1 MVHINFILADPPTT
15 MPQQSKI
22 LNSRDEWKNK
32 AIERAAELRELK
44 KTQKRHLE
52 KIAELKRN
60 NGQLEL
66 LVEEKK
72 QYLSSI
78 SQH

>member
-1 MVHINFILADPPTT
+1 MLQ
-15 MPQQSKI
+15 MSKL

-32 AIERAAELRELK
+32 ATERAAELREFR

-60 NGQLEL
+60 NFHLEL
-66 LVEEKK
+66 LVEDKK
-72 QYLSSI
+72 TLLPSMRQ
-78 SQH
+78 Q